1 LSFHERRSWFVIGVR
16 VFVVGITVQIL
27 SPHKRWCGVF
37 VRIRVVSPWFVPSC
51 FVEVA
56 LNVANREL
64 RLDFVTNEVGK
75 KGLDAGSINR
85 LMVAVVLIAQNVIV
99 FRLIV

>member
-1 LSFHERRSWFVIGVR
+1 
-16 VFVVGITVQIL
+16 
-27 SPHKRWCGVF
+27 
-37 VRIRVVSPWFVPSC
+37 
-51 FVEVA
+51 VEVA

-85 LMVAVVLIAQNVIV
+85 LMVAVFLIAQNVIV
-99 FRLIV
+99 FGLIV